1 MSSLPPDEAA
11 EERFTAEGDFEENLA
26 AILGVDPEAV
36 EDGEEEPPQE

>member
-1 MSSLPPDEAA
+1 MEPPEN
-11 EERFTAEGDFEENLA
+11 EERFSTPGDFEENLS